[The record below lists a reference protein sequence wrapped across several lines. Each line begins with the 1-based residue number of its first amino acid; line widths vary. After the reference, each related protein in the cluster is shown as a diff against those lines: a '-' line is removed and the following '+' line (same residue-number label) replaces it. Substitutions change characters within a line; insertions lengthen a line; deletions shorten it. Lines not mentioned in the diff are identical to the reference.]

1 MIETF
6 GPVLLFFAIAIA
18 FGVLP
23 LLIAPLITPRRPNAG
38 KALPY
43 ECGVDPI
50 GSPLIQFHS
59 RFYLYALLFA
69 VFDVE
74 AIFIFPWAIAY
85 GGLGLFALIEMA
97 LFIGIL
103 LIGFAY
109 AWRKRALEWQ

>member
-1 MIETF
+1 MIESF
-6 GPVLLFFAIAIA
+6 GPVLLFFGVAIL
-18 FGVLP
+18 FGLLP
-23 LLIAPLITPRRPNAG
+23 LIIAPLITPRRPNAA
-38 KALPY
+38 KLLPY

-50 GSPLIQFHS
+50 GSPLIQFNS

-74 AIFIFPWAIAY
+74 AIFIFPWAVSY

-97 LFIGIL
+97 VFVGIL
-103 LIGFAY
+103 LIGYAY